1 MKTHDYYMKKAID
14 EAVKAYDIN
23 EVPIGAVIVKET
35 KIVGRGYNMTRSL
48 NDATAHAE
56 MIAITAACETL
67 ETDHLSD
74 CILYVTVEPCSMC
87 TGAMLNSKIKKV
99 VFGAYE
105 LKYGACGSVVNLAEN
120 TKLNHQIEVLDGV
133 MEADCSSLM
142 SLFFK
147 EKR

>member
-1 MKTHDYYMKKAID
+1 MKKAID